1 MKVQHELA
9 AMGWHSITIW
19 ECELKPGKREDTLES
34 LAYTLNKIFLQ
45 DRTVKR
51 YEIPEEEPMM
61 AAEDVPTTYKN
72 KVTL

>member
-19 ECELKPGKREDTLES
+19 ECELKPKFREKTLDS
-34 LAYTLNKIFLQ
+34 LAFTLNKIFLQ
-45 DRTVKR
+45 DRTIKR

-61 AAEDVPTTYKN
+61 AAEDTSEYN
-72 KVTL
+72 NNR